1 METLLVKF
9 QALNTVSHLC
19 SISFHYM
26 SASDRITSMSGY
38 PFRRHFIFHCAVVY
52 ALHLSIPGSY
62 GSAVLAPNSEAISQD
77 LIKLCGGI

>member
-1 METLLVKF
+1 
-9 QALNTVSHLC
+9 
-19 SISFHYM
+19 M

-38 PFRRHFIFHCAVVY
+38 PFRKHFIFHCAVVY